1 MIDLQFNRRDFMRV
15 GSISAGLSAI
25 GLSDIKAEDA
35 PLCLS
40 PNDKSVIWVWLGG
53 GATQVETLKR
63 SFDDPPVPQISI
75 VLFPQSIFFE

>member
-15 GSISAGLSAI
+15 GGISAGLSAI

-53 GATQVETLKR
+53 GATQVET
-63 SFDDPPVPQISI
+63 FDPKPDAPDN
-75 VLFPQSIFFE
+75 VLTGKT